1 MTYAQ
6 KKALYGVANRVPVGG
21 RPEHEID
28 INGNQSRGAQAKC
41 LSKWDIHIFLKSSYH
56 HLIYDD

>member
-21 RPEHEID
+21 RPEHEIVD

-41 LSKWDIHIFLKSSYH
+41 LSKWDIHIF
-56 HLIYDD
+56 